1 MQFALWPKDLLC
13 VLCESLA
20 FFAVKFFF
28 TAKLV
33 RSAGEPRWSGRPRP
47 PTLFADV
54 LTAKN
59 PISIKGQ
66 DECSTNLSFRI
77 RFSGEESAL
86 PASRFRDTRRCPV
99 SRHSVRRRIPALIET
114 DSYQGTPSGV
124 PPTTHP
130 AGPRPSGA
138 TATARSFTLPS
149 HQSPAAHESWVCSR
163 RVVFGWVDS
172 GELKHC
178 FYIAPVA
185 LQSAGDSARCF
196 LQFALLGGGRKGRGR
211 HIGSGRGLSC
221 GRGRFRLRHRRRRR
235 CTRFFRGRGHGER
248 GRSPHIGLFFK

>member
-59 PISIKGQ
+59 PILIKGQ

-77 RFSGEESAL
+77 RFSGEESASSICHSESAPSTL
-86 PASRFRDTRRCPV
+86 SFRIRFSGEESAFPASRFRDTRRCPV

-130 AGPRPSGA
+130 CRP
-138 TATARSFTLPS
+138 
-149 HQSPAAHESWVCSR
+149 
-163 RVVFGWVDS
+163 
-172 GELKHC
+172 
-178 FYIAPVA
+178 API
-185 LQSAGDSARCF
+185 
-196 LQFALLGGGRKGRGR
+196 GRNCHRLIKAPQRLN
-211 HIGSGRGLSC
+211 HGS
-221 GRGRFRLRHRRRRR
+221 
-235 CTRFFRGRGHGER
+235 
-248 GRSPHIGLFFK
+248 